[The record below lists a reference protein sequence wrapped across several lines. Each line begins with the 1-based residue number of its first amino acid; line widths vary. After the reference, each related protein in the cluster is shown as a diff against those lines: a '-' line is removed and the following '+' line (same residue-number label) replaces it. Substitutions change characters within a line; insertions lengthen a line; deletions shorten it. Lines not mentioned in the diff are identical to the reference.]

1 MPVSIPF
8 VHDRTDFTGYGNK
21 LLYTVQTDAI
31 DDLRKLTVQLPQHLL
46 ADLCAMRR

>member
-21 LLYTVQTDAI
+21 LLYPFHTDAVN
-31 DDLRKLTVQLPQHLL
+31 DLRKLAVQLPQHLL